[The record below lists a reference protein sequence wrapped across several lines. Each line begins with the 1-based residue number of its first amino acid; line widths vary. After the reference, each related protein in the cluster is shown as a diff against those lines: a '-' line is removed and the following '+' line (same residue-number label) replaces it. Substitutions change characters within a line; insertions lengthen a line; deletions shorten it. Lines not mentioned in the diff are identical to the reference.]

1 MIKWSVNHKSIVA
14 LLSLIIL
21 SFGFYLYV
29 DMERKENPI
38 IESPIATIQCI
49 YPGASPEDI
58 EKLVIKPIEDK
69 VNEMPEIKHLQ
80 SYAIDSCGIIKVKLN
95 DMSDE
100 DVKTAWD
107 DMKDK
112 VDNVKADLP
121 SDAQEPVIETDFTSC
136 YGDVIALYSD
146 DYTYED
152 LNNVAKKLKDELKEI
167 DGVEAVDIQG
177 EIDEEIDINLDLQK
191 MQQYNISATD
201 IGTYLSARNVNIPSG
216 NLELGQIKVPV
227 QVSGEYEDI
236 EQIKNTI
243 VNVSKDNG
251 TTIYLKDIATVEK
264 AQEKKEVMASVDG
277 KKALFV
283 GVKFMDGQ
291 NVLGINKNLTKVL
304 DNFKANELYANMNMK
319 ELTNE
324 ADFVSDSISLFENN
338 LISAVLLVLV
348 VVLLA
353 MGIRSAVIV
362 SIPIPII
369 MAVVFISMKLMNI
382 PLHQVSIASLIISL
396 SLLVA
401 NGIVSNDSMYLYLE
415 RGSDR
420 MTACTKGID
429 EVKIS
434 ILTSTLTT
442 VASFLP
448 LAMMQGSAGKFVK
461 SLPILVCITLLG
473 SYVTSLTVVPAMGH
487 KFLKVQDKS
496 ENSKSLKRKLVRALK
511 LDVVGKWFADA
522 YGKILKFGLK
532 APRLLVLVFIGLFVV
547 SLFVIPT
554 LDVQLFPPVERDQYL
569 INMTI
574 KDGSTTEETYNK
586 ALEVGK
592 ILEKDK
598 NIKDY
603 SFKAGD
609 GYIKYYTTFAPQS
622 QASNKAQFM
631 VNGPQSE
638 IKKIQTEIEK
648 NVPGVVINMQKLEIG
663 IPADY
668 PIEIRVSGDDI
679 SELRKISEDIKEK
692 IRDIEGTQNIEDNY
706 GYESYKL
713 KVNVNEEKANMV
725 GVTNYDIAKTTRM
738 VVNGLEITKLKQKDI
753 EKDSL
758 PIVMKISDKDKSQ
771 KEILDKVYVTS
782 QVTNENVPLGQI
794 ASIDTESSLNTIV
807 RRNGKRTI
815 SIGSYI
821 QDGYNTNNVLKV
833 VEQKLDGYKL
843 PDGYA
848 LEIGGEKE
856 EQSSTFTSLIVPS
869 ILAVVVI
876 YLILVFQFGH
886 LREPLII
893 MGTIPLSFIGI
904 IWGLK
909 LTGYP
914 IGFMA
919 LLGAISL
926 MGVVVNNGIVLLDYI
941 RLMSDKFDSLNDAI
955 VEACKTRIRPIMIGM
970 ITTVISLI
978 PLAVSGGDLWAP
990 MANAIIFGMLISSI
1004 LTLLVI
1010 PCCYLIIEG
1019 QRAREEKIVI
1029 RLREKSKGKS
1039 EEEIIESKEH
1049 EANEKDEQVKETE
1062 IKKEFDGKKEE

>member
-1 MIKWSVNHKSIVA
+1 MIKWSVKHKSIVA

-21 SFGFYLYV
+21 FFGFFLYI
-29 DMERKENPI
+29 DMERKENPV
-38 IESPIATIQCI
+38 IESPVATIQVI
-49 YPGASPEDI
+49 YGGASPEDI

-69 VNEMPEIKHLQ
+69 VNEMSQIKHLE
-80 SYAIDSCGIIKVKLN
+80 SFCIDSCGIIKVKLK
-95 DMSDE
+95 DMSDG
-100 DVKTAWD
+100 DVEKAWD
-107 DMKDK
+107 DMKEK
-112 VDNVKADLP
+112 VDSVSAELP
-121 SDAQEPVIETDFTSC
+121 ADAQDPVIETDFTSC
-136 YGDVIALYSD
+136 YGDVIGLYSD

-152 LNNVAKKLKDELKEI
+152 LKNVAKKLQNSIKNI
-167 DGVEAVDIQG
+167 DGIEAVDIEGQV
-177 EIDEEIDINLDLQK
+177 DQEIDINLDLQK
-191 MQQYNISATD
+191 MQQYNISAND
-201 IGTYLSARNVNIPSG
+201 VGTYLAARNVNIPGG
-216 NLELGQIKVPV
+216 NLELGRIKVPV
-227 QVSGEYEDI
+227 QISGEYGDI

-243 VNVSKDNG
+243 INVSTENG
-251 TTIYLKDIATVEK
+251 TTVYLKDIATVEK
-264 AQEKKEVMASVDG
+264 AESSKDVLANVNG
-277 KKALFV
+277 KKALLV
-283 GVKFMDGQ
+283 GVKFMQGK
-291 NVLGINKNLTKVL
+291 NVLGIDKKL
-304 DNFKANELYANMNMK
+304 DDALKKFKENDLYANMSMI

-324 ADFVSDSISLFENN
+324 ADFVSDSISLFEDN
-338 LISAVLLVLV
+338 LVSAVILVLV
-348 VVLLA
+348 VVLIA
-353 MGIRSAVIV
+353 MGLRSAVIV
-362 SIPIPII
+362 SVPIPLI

-382 PLHQVSIASLIISL
+382 PLHQVSIASLIIAL

-401 NGIVSNDSMYLYLE
+401 NGIVANDSIYLYLE
-415 RGSDR
+415 KGSDR
-420 MTACTKGID
+420 LTACTKGID

-473 SYVTSLTVVPAMGH
+473 SYITSLTVVPAMGH
-487 KFLKVQDKS
+487 KFLKVQDKRKS
-496 ENSKSLKRKLVRALK
+496 ENSIKIKIIEKLK
-511 LDVVGKWFADA
+511 LDKVGHELSEL
-522 YGKILKFGLK
+522 YGKTLKAGLK
-532 APRLLVLVFIGLFVV
+532 TPRIVLALFVGIFIL
-547 SLFVIPT
+547 SLFVIPS
-554 LDVQLFPPVERDQYL
+554 LDVQLFPPVERNQYL

-598 NIKDY
+598 NIKNY
-603 SFKAGD
+603 SFKAGE
-609 GYIKYYTTFAPQS
+609 GYMKYYTTFNPTS

-638 IKKIQTEIEK
+638 IGNIQKTIEE

-663 IPADY
+663 IPSDY
-668 PIEIRVSGDDI
+668 PIEIRISGDDI
-679 SELRKISEDIKEK
+679 TELRTISEDIKNQIK
-692 IRDIEGTQNIEDNY
+692 DIEGTQNIEDNY

-725 GVTNYDIAKTTRM
+725 GITNYDIAKTVRM
-738 VVNGLEITKLKQKDI
+738 VVNGLEITKLKQEDI
-753 EKDSL
+753 EEDSL
-758 PIVMKISDKDKSQ
+758 PMIMRISDEDKSK

-782 QVTNENVPLGQI
+782 QATDANVPLTQI
-794 ASIDTESSLNTIV
+794 ANISTESSLNKIV
-807 RRNGKRTI
+807 RRNGQRTI
-815 SIGSYI
+815 SVGTYI
-821 QDGYNTNNVLKV
+821 QHGYNTNNVLKI
-833 VEQKLDGYKL
+833 VEEKLANYKL
-843 PDGYA
+843 PDGYT

-856 EQSSTFTSLIVPS
+856 EQSSTFTSMIVPS
-869 ILAVVVI
+869 ILAVVII

-909 LTGYP
+909 ITGYP

-941 RLMSDKFDSLNDAI
+941 KLMMNQFNNINDAI

-970 ITTVISLI
+970 VTTVISLI

-1010 PCCYLIIEG
+1010 PCCYVLIEG
-1019 QRAREEKIVI
+1019 QRVREEKLKNSLKQRTI
-1029 RLREKSKGKS
+1029 K
-1039 EEEIIESKEH
+1039 ES
-1049 EANEKDEQVKETE
+1049 VKEMN
-1062 IKKEFDGKKEE
+1062 IKELEESNSAEKED